1 MQKNIL
7 FILLS
12 LLLFS
17 CGGKKQGE
25 EEEPEEAKKVQT
37 EPQTVEVRVIGLTDF
52 NRQLFSNGILQP
64 HVRLS
69 CASAHQVC
77 CAGLMLQTGKRYGQA
92 A

>member
-37 EPQTVEVRVIGLTDF
+37 EPQTVEVRVIGLTDSTGSISPTV
-52 NRQLFSNGILQP
+52 FSTP
-64 HVRLS
+64 HVKLS
-69 CASAHQVC
+69 CASALQVC